1 MAVNIR
7 IFIAYCLLTEF
18 LLLFVLPV
26 KDRFFAYIQY
36 EKRYSPHTVTA
47 YRNDLEQFYAYL
59 RAVYQTAEVKEAD
72 ASMIRSWIVS
82 LIEEN
87 ISPRSIN
94 RKLCALKSFYKFLIR
109 EGEVTSNPM
118 SKIRSPRNPGRLPVY
133 LEEEKMKR
141 LLDETEWREGF
152 QGMRDQLILELFYAT
167 GMRLSELVH
176 LNESA
181 VDFNSDTIKVLG
193 KRNKERLIPFGNRMK
208 SMLSAYI
215 REKHRL
221 FGESDSLL
229 VTDKGAKVYHKMI
242 YLTVRHYL
250 TLVTTVD
257 KKSPH
262 VLRHTF
268 ATHMLN
274 NGAGLNA
281 VKELLGHANLSAT
294 QVYTHNTIEKLKRI
308 YKQAHPKA

>member
-47 YRNDLEQFYAYL
+47 YRNDLEQFYTYL
-59 RAVYQTAEVKEAD
+59 QTVYQIAEVKDAD

-82 LIEEN
+82 LMEEN

-94 RKLCALKSFYKFLIR
+94 RKLSALKSFYKFLIR
-109 EGEVTSNPM
+109 EGEVMVNPM
-118 SKIRSPRNPGRLPVY
+118 SKIRSPRNPGKLPVY
-133 LEEEKMKR
+133 VDEEKMKQ

-152 QGMRDQLILELFYAT
+152 QGMRDQLILELLYAT

-181 VDFNSDTIKVLG
+181 VDFHSDTIKVLG
-193 KRNKERLIPFGNRMK
+193 KRNKERLIPFSNRMK
-208 SMLSAYI
+208 LMLNAYI

-221 FGESDSLL
+221 FGKSDFLL
-229 VTDKGAKVYHKMI
+229 VTDKGAKVYPKMV

-250 TLVTTVD
+250 SLVTTVD